1 MNQIEKICMHCG
13 ANNNY
18 GRLYCSTCRKLFS
31 DTDRYYL
38 FIDTETT
45 GLPRNRYAPFT
56 DTTNWP
62 RLVQIAWLYCDQDGK
77 TLSSEEHIIK
87 PEGFVIPFD
96 AQNLHGISN
105 ERAYSEGK
113 DLGLVLKRFSEA
125 INESTHLVAHNL
137 DFDFNVVG
145 AEFVRKGIN
154 NRLTYLN
161 RFCTMQGATEYCH
174 IPGGQYEFKWPSL
187 FELYYTLFNTTFQE
201 KHNALY
207 DVKICAECFFEL
219 KRRGV
224 I

>member
-1 MNQIEKICMHCG
+1 MNPTGKICIHCG
-13 ANNNY
+13 ANSEH
-18 GRLYCSTCRKLFS
+18 GKLYCTTCGKIFS
-31 DTDRYYL
+31 GLDKYYL

-45 GLPRNRYAPFT
+45 GLPRNRYAPYT

-96 AQNLHGISN
+96 VQNIHGISN
-105 ERAYSEGK
+105 EKAISIGK
-113 DLGLVLKRFSEA
+113 DLDFVLRRFSEA
-125 INESTHLVAHNL
+125 INNSTHLIAHNL

-145 AEFVRKGIN
+145 AEFVRKRIN
-154 NRLTYLN
+154 NRLAYLN
-161 RFCTMQGATEYCH
+161 RFCTMQGTTEYCR

-187 FELYYTLFNTTFQE
+187 FELYYTLFNEQFQE
-201 KHNALY
+201 KHDAMY
-207 DVKICAECFFEL
+207 DVKICKECFFEL

-224 I
+224 V

>member
-1 MNQIEKICMHCG
+1 MHCG

>member
-1 MNQIEKICMHCG
+1 MNQIEKICTHCG
-13 ANNNY
+13 ANNNC
-18 GRLYCSTCRKLFS
+18 GRLYCSTCGKIFS
-31 DTDRYYL
+31 DADRYYL

-45 GLPRNRYAPFT
+45 GLPRNRYASYT

-125 INESTHLVAHNL
+125 INVSTHLVAHNL
-137 DFDFNVVG
+137 DFDFNVIG

-154 NRLTYLN
+154 NRLTHLN

-174 IPGGQYEFKWPSL
+174 IPGGAYEFKWPSL

>member
-1 MNQIEKICMHCG
+1 MYCG

-18 GRLYCSTCRKLFS
+18 GRLYCATCGKLFS
-31 DTDRYYL
+31 DSDRYYL

-45 GLPRNRYAPFT
+45 GLPRNRYAPYT

-62 RLVQIAWLYCDQDGK
+62 RLVQIAWIYCDQDGK

-105 ERAYSEGK
+105 EMAHSEGK
-113 DLGLVLKRFSEA
+113 DLDFVLKRFSDA
-125 INESTHLVAHNL
+125 INASTHLVAHNL

-174 IPGGQYEFKWPSL
+174 IPGGVYEFKWPSL

>member
-1 MNQIEKICMHCG
+1 MNQIEKICTHCG

-18 GRLYCSTCRKLFS
+18 GRLYCATCGKLFS
-31 DTDRYYL
+31 DSNRYYL

-45 GLPRNRYAPFT
+45 GLPRNRYASYT

-113 DLGLVLKRFSEA
+113 DLDFVLKRFSEA
-125 INESTHLVAHNL
+125 INASTHLVAHNL
-137 DFDFNVVG
+137 DFDFNVLG

-187 FELYYTLFNTTFQE
+187 FELYYTLFNATFQE